1 MSISS
6 SPLVICFGDSLTA
19 GFQSPT
25 IRDPL
30 GRSAPY
36 GDRLQDLVGTTARVR
51 VSGICGEVTGEMV
64 LRFRQDVL
72 NHHPQYVVILGGTN
86 DLGWNAAPREIMR
99 NLLRLY
105 EQTFAIGGVPI
116 PVTVPSIRV
125 EDGLGSAEGRAWL
138 ADHVARRQQLN
149 RLIQEYAT
157 AKDIPWVDLF
167 AATAEPET
175 LQLAAVYSN
184 DGIHLTDAGYQMFAE
199 LVARVLRSPCSSTGR
214 VA

>member
-1 MSISS
+1 MSLSY
-6 SPLVICFGDSLTA
+6 SPLVICFGDSLTV

-25 IRDPL
+25 IRNPQ
-30 GRSAPY
+30 GRSTPY
-36 GDRLQDLVGTTARVR
+36 GDRLQDLVATTARIL

-64 LRFRQDVL
+64 LRFRRDVL

-99 NLLRLY
+99 NLLNLY
-105 EQTFAIGGVPI
+105 EQTFATGGVPI
-116 PVTVPSIRV
+116 PVTVPSIRL
-125 EDGLGSAEGRAWL
+125 EDGQDSAEGRRWL
-138 ADHVARRQQLN
+138 ADHVGRRQQLN
-149 RLIQEYAT
+149 RRIQEYAT
-157 AKDIPWVDLF
+157 AKDISWVDLF

-184 DGIHLTDAGYQMFAE
+184 DGIHLTDAGYQAFAE
-199 LVARVLRSPCSSTGR
+199 LVSRILRCPSIGR